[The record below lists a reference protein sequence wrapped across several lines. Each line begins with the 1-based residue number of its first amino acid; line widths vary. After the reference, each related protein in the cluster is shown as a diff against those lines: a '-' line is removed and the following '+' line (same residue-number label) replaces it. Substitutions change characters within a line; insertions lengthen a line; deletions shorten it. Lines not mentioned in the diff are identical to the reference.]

1 MRNSGGLLSP
11 NNLVVLF
18 RPISSSLRSSKITSL
33 TFSKLRTPP
42 TVPTMSSSSSTF
54 STAMLRAVSPLASA
68 TVSAYSDDRDTLRL
82 SRHTMYQGATTVD
95 DLVAMV
101 PQDYRHVLRDPL
113 MGIAN
118 TTTKLCSARATL
130 ARWNAHKTAGTF
142 PPHIRVRAP
151 EVQLSKD
158 FGEDAAGAGHRTR

>member
-42 TVPTMSSSSSTF
+42 TVLTMSSSSTV

-95 DLVAMV
+95 DLLAMV
-101 PQDYRHVLRDPL
+101 PQDYRH
-113 MGIAN
+113 
-118 TTTKLCSARATL
+118 
-130 ARWNAHKTAGTF
+130 
-142 PPHIRVRAP
+142 
-151 EVQLSKD
+151 
-158 FGEDAAGAGHRTR
+158 